1 MQTFSAL
8 LALFSLA
15 LLLGGMV
22 FFAAVMAPL
31 IFTRLPGQVAGPFI
45 RQVFP
50 VYYVWVLGCSA
61 AAAAALLPVSGL
73 AAALM
78 AGCAALALW
87 LRQVLMPTINRLS
100 DAAQGGDADAGR
112 RFDRLHRLSVA
123 ANLLQMVVVA
133 VVLAGF
139 AVG

>member
-1 MQTFSAL
+1 MQTLSAL

-15 LLLGGMV
+15 LLLGGMS
-22 FFAAVMAPL
+22 FFAAVVAPL
-31 IFTRLPGQVAGPFI
+31 VFTRLGASAGPFI

-61 AAAAALLPVSGL
+61 AAAVALLSIDGL

-78 AGCAALALW
+78 AGSAALTLW

-100 DAAQGGDADAGR
+100 DAAQAGDGDAKR
-112 RFDRLHRLSVA
+112 RFDWMHRLSVA
-123 ANLLQMVVVA
+123 ANLGQMLVA
-133 VVLAGF
+133 GVVLAGF
-139 AVG
+139 ALG